1 MRSRLLIAFLIV
13 IIAALGTVLLVSNYS
28 TNVQVRGYLR
38 RSVNANSMMFAEELN
53 GYFHEQGSWSGVDMM
68 FMESGES
75 NTVMEENSSQMG
87 GSHQGQGAGPSQG
100 QGVGQSQGQ
109 GTGSALTAVR
119 KNGILADKNG
129 LVVYANEPT
138 RIGTYLTKLE
148 RDAAIQLEEDGALI
162 GYLLVPN
169 AFLNLPVNFE
179 SQLIEKFQQ
188 AILTAALVSI
198 LAALL
203 LALILTNLFVKPI
216 RELTESAESIASG
229 DFSQSLQ
236 IKSYPEAERLG
247 KTLNTM
253 AASLQSAEA
262 KRQALTADI
271 AHELRNPLAVQR
283 AQLEALEDGVFPLDL
298 NALKPIREQN
308 ALLIRLVDDLRVLAL
323 ADAGKLSLNKR
334 PTDLLA
340 LCQASLKGFE
350 AALSAKALQVETRCE
365 SQLPL
370 VNVDPDRIQQIFQ
383 NLLMNA
389 QRYTTEGT
397 GIEITLRQEGSFAR
411 IDFRDHGSGIAPED
425 LPYIFDRFYRSDPS
439 RERESGGTGLGLAI
453 ARNLAEAHGG
463 ALSAENHPQGGAVF
477 LLRLPL

>member
-1 MRSRLLIAFLIV
+1 MRARLLAAFLIV

-28 TNVQVRGYLR
+28 TSAQVRGYLR
-38 RSVNANSMMFAEELN
+38 RSMNENSMMFAEELN
-53 GYFHEQGSWSGVDMM
+53 SYYHERGSWSGVDSM
-68 FMESGES
+68 FMESGEGNS
-75 NTVMEENSSQMG
+75 MMGENSSQTG
-87 GSHQGQGAGPSQG
+87 GQHQGQGAG
-100 QGVGQSQGQ
+100 QSQGQ
-109 GTGSALTAVR
+109 GAGQTQGQGAGSSVAVIRNTGF
-119 KNGILADKNG
+119 LADKNG
-129 LVVYANEPT
+129 KIIYANEAA
-138 RIGTYLTKLE
+138 RIGTFLTKAE
-148 RDAAIQLEEDGALI
+148 RGAAIQLEKDGEPI
-162 GYLLVPN
+162 GFLYIPN
-169 AFLNLPVNFE
+169 ALSNLPANFE
-179 SQLIEKFQQ
+179 SQLTQKVQQ

-198 LAALL
+198 LAALM
-203 LALILTNLFVKPI
+203 LAVVLTNRFVRPI
-216 RELTESAESIASG
+216 RELTDAAESVAAG
-229 DFSQSLQ
+229 DFSKRVN

-298 NALKPIREQN
+298 NALEPIREQN

-323 ADAGKLSLNKR
+323 SDAGKLSLNKR

-397 GIEITLRQEGSFAR
+397 GIEITLQQEGSFAR